1 MNRFEDVGR
10 ELERLGK
17 AEDVKRLAESE
28 DGKRLS
34 RMVDAEKLEHAAKS
48 GDGKALQDMLTAV
61 LSTDEGKRLAENV
74 RRMMG
79 K

>member
-34 RMVDAEKLEHAAKS
+34 RMVDAEKTRQ
-48 GDGKALQDMLTAV
+48 KAGTA
-61 LSTDEGKRLAENV
+61 
-74 RRMMG
+74 RRCRIC
-79 K
+79 